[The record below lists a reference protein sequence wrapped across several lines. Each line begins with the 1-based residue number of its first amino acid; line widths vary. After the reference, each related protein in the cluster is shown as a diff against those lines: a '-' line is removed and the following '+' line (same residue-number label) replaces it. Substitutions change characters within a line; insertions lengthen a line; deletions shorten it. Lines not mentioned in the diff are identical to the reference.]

1 METLR
6 LRAGPDEELEAAGVD
21 VGVGVGVVVVV
32 GGVGGGEEL
41 VLLLV
46 TLLHFGVNLDF
57 ELLGNLFL
65 VGLVLFDSCLLISVV
80 ETVSSPLSISNNW
93 QRSVNS
99 SDSVS

>member
-1 METLR
+1 METLL

-21 VGVGVGVVVVV
+21 VGVVGG

-80 ETVSSPLSISNNW
+80 ETVSSPRSISNNW